1 MNNVIIH
8 RYGPAPKVEM
18 VSDEITL
25 SDGTT
30 RANTPEAR
38 AAYQAERQRF
48 TEALKQRQAALN
60 ALNTGREC
68 PLQYEPEQG
77 HGRECKRNC
86 VFHQGNGCAFA
97 VQAATVDT
105 KGGSCPFQYGKPCKA
120 GCAWYN
126 GGCTVT
132 TMSKGE

>member
-8 RYGPAPKVEM
+8 RYGPAPKVET
-18 VSDEITL
+18 VSDEILL
-25 SDGTT
+25 SDGST
-30 RANTPEAR
+30 RPNSPEAR
-38 AAYQAERQRF
+38 AAYQAERRRYL
-48 TEALKQRQAALN
+48 EAQKQRQAALN

-68 PLQYEPEQG
+68 PIQYEIDNG
-77 HGRECKRNC
+77 HARECKKSC

-97 VQAATVDT
+97 GQAATVDT
-105 KGGSCPFQYGKPCKA
+105 KGGSCPFMFGKPCKA